1 MLPQST
7 PSETEEMALKRTIRI
22 VVRVS
27 EAEKRKFE
35 KAAKANHQDLS
46 EYMRQVAHRAA
57 DASEKEQA
65 A

>member
-1 MLPQST
+1 
-7 PSETEEMALKRTIRI
+7 MALKRTIRI